1 MNEEK
6 RYSVYKLTSPA
17 DKVYIGCTQQKP
29 KDRWDYGCKYHN
41 NKELSSDIKKF
52 GWDNF
57 EHIVLYSGLEEDEA
71 YDLERELIHKYRSND
86 PRHGYNKSI
95 GGKVN
100 RGMIRSDDYRRRL
113 SERVSGENH
122 PFYGKHLSEETRR
135 KISESNKGHPVSEE
149 TRRKIGD
156 GNRGKL
162 KSEETIR
169 KWKESHKGYTPSEET
184 RRKIAEG
191 NRGKHLSEETKKKI
205 GDANRGRRASLE
217 TRRRMSESSRCKR
230 KVLCVETGIIYN
242 SIRDAA
248 KDVGTPASN
257 VGSVCTGKTKTAG
270 GYSWKYVE

>member
-6 RYSVYKLTSPA
+6 KYSVYKLTSPA

-149 TRRKIGD
+149 TRRKI
-156 GNRGKL
+156 
-162 KSEETIR
+162 
-169 KWKESHKGYTPSEET
+169 
-184 RRKIAEG
+184 AEG

-217 TRRRMSESSRCKR
+217 TRRRMSESSSRKR

>member
-6 RYSVYKLTSPA
+6 RYSVYKLTSPE

-29 KDRWDYGCKYHN
+29 KDRWDYGCKYHHN
-41 NKELSSDIKKF
+41 GELSSDIKKF

-71 YDLERELIHKYRSND
+71 YDLERELIYKYRSND
-86 PRHGYNKSI
+86 PHHGYNKSI

-113 SERVSGENH
+113 SERVSGKNH
-122 PFYGKHLSEETRR
+122 PFYGKHLSEET
-135 KISESNKGHPVSEE
+135 
-149 TRRKIGD
+149 
-156 GNRGKL
+156 
-162 KSEETIR
+162 
-169 KWKESHKGYTPSEET
+169 
-184 RRKIAEG
+184 
-191 NRGKHLSEETKKKI
+191 KKKI
-205 GDANRGRRASLE
+205 VDANRGRKASLE
-217 TRRRMSESSRCKR
+217 ARRKMSESSSRKR

-248 KDVGTPASN
+248 KAVETPASN